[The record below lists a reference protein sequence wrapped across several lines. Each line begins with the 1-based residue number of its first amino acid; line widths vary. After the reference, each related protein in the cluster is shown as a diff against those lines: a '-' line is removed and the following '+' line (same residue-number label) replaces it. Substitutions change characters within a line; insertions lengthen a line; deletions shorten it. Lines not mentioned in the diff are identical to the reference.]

1 MTALHISRFAPRFA
15 YAAASMIAVAATA
28 PVFAQ
33 GTGGGSSQSGT
44 LNDFARRSSGSIA
57 FIQARP
63 VGALARNIG
72 FGYGGNGT
80 YLFRLDREGYLS
92 LRGDL
97 GFAVYGTE
105 SERVPLSS
113 TIGGRIQVRV
123 STDNYVVPFTIGP
136 QLMYPK
142 GSVRPYVNAGYGGQV
157 FYTQSKVHGDDDSFD
172 FATTTN
178 QSDVTHTWVLGGG
191 LLIPVYEGRTRVR
204 IDLGAQYYT
213 GGHAQYLRPGSIED
227 LPNSQIKI
235 NTLESDTHMVL
246 VRLGV
251 NIGM

>member
-1 MTALHISRFAPRFA
+1 MAT
-15 YAAASMIAVAATA
+15 MIAVAAAA

-33 GTGGGSSQSGT
+33 DTSGNPSPSREGTHSE
-44 LNDFARRSSGSIA
+44 FARRSSGSIA
-57 FIQARP
+57 FVQARP

-97 GFAVYGTE
+97 GFAIYGTE

-142 GSVRPYVNAGYGGQV
+142 GSIRPYVNAGYGGQA
-157 FYTQSKVHGDDDSFD
+157 FYTQSKVNGDDDSFD
-172 FATTTN
+172 FASTTN
-178 QSDVTHTWVLGGG
+178 QSDVTHTWVVGGG
-191 LLIPVYEGRTRVR
+191 LFIPVYEGRTRVR

-213 GGHAQYLRPGSIED
+213 GGHAQYLRPGSIQD

-235 NTLESDTHMVL
+235 NALESDTHMVL

-251 NIGM
+251 NIGV